1 MNTSKVISG
10 VSTAINS
17 TLAASQNGSPLFEK
31 KQPSEFAIKVAN
43 TLEEREAV
51 FRLAYQ
57 VYLEKGFIKKNSN
70 EWLVQNYDAKSET
83 MILIVKDSNK
93 KIIASVTLVFAGNSK
108 LPAQKI
114 YSEEINQL
122 TAANEK
128 VVEISRLVINPDFR
142 NSKDILVLL
151 FNYLCIYSYHVK
163 KYTCL
168 AIEVNPRHKNYYKS
182 LLSFKEIGDEKPCPI
197 VENAPAVLLHLPLKE
212 YQSEVCRCAATN
224 NQNKKERSLYAYFIK
239 PGQEKLVAHY
249 LQNQFKP
256 MRAEEKLYFGFVES
270 GHHKAVKI

>member
-1 MNTSKVISG
+1 MKSNKTTSG
-10 VSTAINS
+10 VSIAINS
-17 TLAASQNGSPLFEK
+17 TLLASQNGNTLFEK
-31 KQPSEFAIKVAN
+31 KQPSDFTIKVAN

-57 VYLEKGFIKKNSN
+57 VYLDKGFIRKNVN
-70 EWLVQNYDAKSET
+70 EWLVHNYDANSET
-83 MILIVKDSNK
+83 MILIVKDLNK
-93 KIIASVTLVFAGNSK
+93 KIVASVTLVFGGKSR

-114 YSEEINQL
+114 YSEEIAQL
-122 TAANEK
+122 IAANEK
-128 VVEISRLVINPDFR
+128 IVEISRLVISPDFR

-163 KYTCL
+163 KYSCL

-182 LLSFKEIGDEKPCPI
+182 LLSFKEIGGEKPCPI
-197 VENAPAVLLHLPLKE
+197 VENAPAVLLHLSLKE
-212 YQSEVCRCAATN
+212 YQSEVYRCAASIN
-224 NQNKKERSLYAYFIK
+224 DNKKERSLYAYFIK
-239 PGQEKLVAHY
+239 PEQEKLVAHY
-249 LQNQFKP
+249 LQNQFRP